1 MFLRRFILISLLAAS
16 NTVLADTIDINLRDS
31 SAQLQYSASMG
42 RDTLG
47 KSELHAGVLFSD
59 KDNFVTDFGLL
70 VQDEVSSDA
79 PIISVGFGIK
89 ALAGRALANDV
100 AAIAV
105 GALVGVKP
113 FADPRLNLVGEVYM
127 SPKILSYSEA
137 IRYIETSARVE
148 FEVIPQAVAY
158 IGYRSTRFEL
168 LNNTMAKI
176 DDGLHVGLRLV
187 F

>member
-1 MFLRRFILISLLAAS
+1 MFLRRFLLISLLAAS
-16 NTVLADTIDINLRDS
+16 NTVMADTIDINLRDS

-59 KDNFVTDFGLL
+59 KDNFVADLGLL
-70 VQDEVSSDA
+70 VQDEVNSET
-79 PIISVGFGIK
+79 PIISAGFGIK
-89 ALAGRALANDV
+89 ALAGRAQASDV

-113 FADPRLNLVGEVYM
+113 FSDPRLNLVGEVYM

-148 FEVIPQAVAY
+148 FEIIPQAVAY
-158 IGYRSTRFEL
+158 IGYRSTRFDL
-168 LNNTMAKI
+168 LNKPMAKI
-176 DDGLHVGLRLV
+176 DDGLHVGLRMM